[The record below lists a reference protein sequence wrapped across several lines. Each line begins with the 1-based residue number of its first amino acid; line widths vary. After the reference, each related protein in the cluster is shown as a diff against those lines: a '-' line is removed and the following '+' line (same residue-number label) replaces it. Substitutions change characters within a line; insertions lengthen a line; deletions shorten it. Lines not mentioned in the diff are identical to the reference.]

1 MGAVGDDGHEA
12 GGETSGQAE
21 GTDEGA
27 TVPTRPALD
36 VRPLAAW
43 WVIAVGVLVGMG
55 FLLTDHVLRAT
66 VTCGATFIL
75 AAVLRIALPGSRAGG
90 IAVRGPLVDVV
101 TLVALAVAILVVG
114 FSLDLAPTR

>member
-1 MGAVGDDGHEA
+1 MGDVGDEQPETDGK
-12 GGETSGQAE
+12 TSGPERAADD
-21 GTDEGA
+21 G

-43 WVIAVGVLVGMG
+43 WVVAAGVLVGMG

-66 VTCGATFIL
+66 VACGGSLLL
-75 AAVLRIALPGSRAGG
+75 AAALRVTLPGSRAGG

-101 TLVALAVAILVVG
+101 TLVVLAVAILVAG